1 MPHVAFIGLGRMGQG
16 MAGRYLDSGFTVA
29 VWNRSKAKA
38 DDLIACGAMGRLAG
52 VRGAPEVVARISVCR
67 ESGGCDLTYKN
78 KYSHLPKVQVPMT
91 TSDRRIDAR
100 DWLLLGVLS
109 ILWGGS
115 FFFTGASLKELP
127 PLTVVFLRV
136 ALAAIILLPVL
147 LFYRT
152 AFPESLSGWTP
163 FFALALLNNVLPFS
177 LIVVGQT
184 YIPSGLASVLNATTP
199 LFTVL
204 VMAAAGDEKL
214 YARRVAGVIVGLIG
228 VIVLHGQSLD
238 FEAGQSV
245 GIMLCLAAAFFYG
258 LAALYARRKLLN
270 SPPLATAA
278 FQLMASSLVMAVVAA
293 AVERPWQLALPG
305 LATWLAILGSAA
317 LSTALAYIIFFRI
330 LRRAGSTNVMLVT
343 LLIPVTAIL
352 LGYLVLGE
360 TISLREIGGA
370 VVIGSALLIIDGR
383 TSRLFRRPVAIR

>member
-1 MPHVAFIGLGRMGQG
+1 
-16 MAGRYLDSGFTVA
+16 
-29 VWNRSKAKA
+29 
-38 DDLIACGAMGRLAG
+38 
-52 VRGAPEVVARISVCR
+52 
-67 ESGGCDLTYKN
+67 
-78 KYSHLPKVQVPMT
+78 MT
-91 TSDRRIDAR
+91 TSDQRIDAR
-100 DWLLLGVLS
+100 DWSLLGVLS
-109 ILWGGS
+109 VLWGGS
-115 FFFTGASLKELP
+115 FFFTGVSLQELP

-147 LFYRT
+147 WVYRT
-152 AFPESLSGWTP
+152 RFPESLSGWKP

-199 LFTVL
+199 LFTIL

-245 GIMLCLAAAFFYG
+245 GILLCLAAAFFYG
-258 LAALYARRKLLN
+258 LAALYARRKLLD

-293 AVERPWQLALPG
+293 AVERPWQLPLPG
-305 LATWLAILGSAA
+305 VTTWLAIVGSAA

-343 LLIPVTAIL
+343 LLIPVTAIT
-352 LGYLVLGE
+352 LGFLVLGE
-360 TISLREIGGA
+360 TISLREIVGA

-383 TSRLFRRPVAIR
+383 MSRLFRRPLAIR